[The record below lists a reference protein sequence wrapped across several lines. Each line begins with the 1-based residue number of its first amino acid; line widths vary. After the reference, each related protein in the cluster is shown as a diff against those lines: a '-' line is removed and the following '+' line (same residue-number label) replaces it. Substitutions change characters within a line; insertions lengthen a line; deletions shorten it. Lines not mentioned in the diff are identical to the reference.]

1 MIKKKRGIKLE
12 EYKIR
17 IQNAKQ
23 AIKNADY
30 ILIGAGAG
38 LSTAAGLEYNGEGF
52 QRDYKEF
59 IEKYHFEDLYTASFY
74 PFSSQ
79 EEKWAFWARLIKLNR
94 FGEPLKLYQELLEFV
109 KDKNYFVITT
119 NVDGQFETAGFDKE
133 KIFAVQGD
141 YRFLQCEN
149 ACHNQLYD
157 NQEMVE
163 EWLKHTKDC
172 KIPSHLVPK
181 CPVCGGNMEMN
192 LRKDANFVQDEN
204 WYKQAKQY
212 DQFLDEIK
220 DKNVILLEMGVGFNT
235 PGIIRFP
242 FEQMTYQHL
251 KTTLIRMNK
260 DYPMVSQEIQNK
272 TISFDED
279 IHQIIADVKE
289 KSL

>member
-1 MIKKKRGIKLE
+1 ME
-12 EYKIR
+12 EYNIR
-17 IQNAKQ
+17 LQNAKQ
-23 AIKNADY
+23 AINHADY

-38 LSTAAGLEYNGEGF
+38 LSTAAGLEYGGKSF

-94 FGEPLKLYQELLEFV
+94 FREPLRLYQELLDFV
-109 KDKNYFVITT
+109 KDKDYFVITT

-133 KIFAVQGD
+133 RIFAVQGD
-141 YRFLQCEN
+141 YRYLQCEN
-149 ACHNQLYD
+149 ACHNKLYD
-157 NQEMVE
+157 NKEMVE
-163 EWLKHTKDC
+163 EWIKHTENL
-172 KIPSHLVPK
+172 KIPKQLVAK

-212 DQFLDEIK
+212 EQFLDEIE
-220 DKNVILLEMGVGFNT
+220 DKNVVLLEIGVGFNT

-242 FEQMTYQHL
+242 FEQMTYKHL
-251 KTTLIRMNK
+251 KTILIRMNK
-260 DYPMVSQEIQNK
+260 DYPMVRQEIENK
-272 TISFDED
+272 AISFDED
-279 IHQIIADVKE
+279 VNKVLNDLKE
-289 KSL
+289 RAL

>member
-1 MIKKKRGIKLE
+1 ME
-12 EYKIR
+12 EYNIR
-17 IQNAKQ
+17 LQNAKQ
-23 AIKNADY
+23 AINHADY

-38 LSTAAGLEYNGEGF
+38 LSTAAGLEYGGERF
-52 QRDYKEF
+52 QRDYKKF

-94 FGEPLKLYQELLEFV
+94 FREPLKLYQELLEFV
-109 KDKNYFVITT
+109 KNKNYFVITT

-149 ACHNQLYD
+149 ACHNKLYD
-157 NQEMVE
+157 NKEMVE
-163 EWLKHTKDC
+163 EWLKHTENL
-172 KIPSHLVPK
+172 KIPKQLVPK

-192 LRKDANFVQDEN
+192 LRKDGNFIQDEN
-204 WYKQAKQY
+204 WYRQAEQY
-212 DQFLDEIK
+212 DQFLDNIEE
-220 DKNVILLEMGVGFNT
+220 KNVVLLEIGVGFNT

-251 KTTLIRMNK
+251 KTTFIRVNK
-260 DYPMVSQEIQNK
+260 DYPMVRQEIKHK

-279 IHQIIADVKE
+279 INKILNDLKE
-289 KSL
+289 RTL

>member
-1 MIKKKRGIKLE
+1 ME

-23 AIKNADY
+23 AINHADY

-38 LSTAAGLEYNGEGF
+38 LSTAAGLEYSGERF

-94 FGEPLKLYQELLEFV
+94 FGEPLKLYEKLLELV

-119 NVDGQFETAGFDKE
+119 NVDGQFETAGFNIE

-141 YRFLQCEN
+141 YRFLQCEK
-149 ACHNQLYD
+149 ACHNKLYD
-157 NQEMVE
+157 NKEMVE
-163 EWLKHTKDC
+163 EWLKHTENL
-172 KIPSHLVPK
+172 KIPKQLVPK

-204 WYKQAKQY
+204 WYKQAQKY
-212 DQFLDEIK
+212 DEFLYRIEN
-220 DKNVILLEMGVGFNT
+220 KNVVLLEIGVGFNT

-251 KTTLIRMNK
+251 KTILIRINK
-260 DYPMVSQEIQNK
+260 DYPMVRQEIQNK
-272 TISFDED
+272 AISFDED
-279 IHQIIADVKE
+279 IHQIVADVKE
-289 KSL
+289 KAL

>member
-1 MIKKKRGIKLE
+1 ME
-12 EYKIR
+12 EYKVR
-17 IQNAKQ
+17 LQQAKQ
-23 AIKNADY
+23 AINNAEY

-38 LSTAAGLEYNGEGF
+38 LSTAAGLEYGGKSF

-79 EEKWAFWARLIKLNR
+79 EEKWAFWAKLIKLNR
-94 FGEPLKLYQELLEFV
+94 FREPLRLYKELLELV

-119 NVDGQFETAGFDKE
+119 NVDGQFETAGFNIE

-149 ACHNQLYD
+149 ACHNKLYD
-157 NQEMVE
+157 NKEMVE
-163 EWLKHTKDC
+163 EWLKHTENL
-172 KIPSHLVPK
+172 KIPKQLVPK

-204 WYKQAKQY
+204 WYKQAQKY
-212 DQFLDEIK
+212 DEFLYRIEN
-220 DKNVILLEMGVGFNT
+220 KNVVLLEIGVGFNT

-251 KTTLIRMNK
+251 KTILIRINK
-260 DYPMVSQEIQNK
+260 DYPMVRQEIENK
-272 TISFDED
+272 AISFDED
-279 IHQIIADVKE
+279 IHPIVADVKE
-289 KSL
+289 KAL

>member
-1 MIKKKRGIKLE
+1 ME

-17 IQNAKQ
+17 LQKAKQ
-23 AIKNADY
+23 AINNADY

-38 LSTAAGLEYNGEGF
+38 LSTAAGLQYSGESF

-74 PFSSQ
+74 PFSTQ

-94 FGEPLKLYQELLEFV
+94 FREPLKLYQKLLGFV
-109 KDKNYFVITT
+109 KNKNYFVITT
-119 NVDGQFETAGFDKE
+119 NVDGQFETAGFNKE

-149 ACHNQLYD
+149 ACHNKLYD
-157 NQEMVE
+157 NKEMVE
-163 EWLKHTKDC
+163 AWLKRTENL
-172 KIPSHLVPK
+172 KIPKQLVPR

-192 LRKDANFVQDEN
+192 LRKDANFVQDKN
-204 WYKQAKQY
+204 WYRQAEQY

-220 DKNVILLEMGVGFNT
+220 DKNVVLLEMGVGFNT

-242 FEQMTYQHL
+242 FEQMTYQYL
-251 KTTLIRMNK
+251 KTILIRMNK

-272 TISFDED
+272 TISFDEN
-279 IHQIIADVKE
+279 INQILDVMKTISDNPQNANG
-289 KSL
+289 KF

>member
-1 MIKKKRGIKLE
+1 ME
-12 EYKIR
+12 EYKVR
-17 IQNAKQ
+17 LQQAKQ
-23 AIKNADY
+23 AINNAEY

-38 LSTAAGLEYNGEGF
+38 LSTAAGLEYGGKSF

-79 EEKWAFWARLIKLNR
+79 EEKWAFWAKLIKLNR
-94 FGEPLKLYQELLEFV
+94 FREPLRLYQELLELV

-119 NVDGQFETAGFDKE
+119 NVDGQFETAGFDTE

-149 ACHNQLYD
+149 ACHNKLYD
-157 NQEMVE
+157 NKEMVE
-163 EWLKHTKDC
+163 EWLKHTENL
-172 KIPSHLVPK
+172 KIPKQLVPK

-212 DQFLDEIK
+212 EQFLDEIE
-220 DKNVILLEMGVGFNT
+220 DKNVVLLEIGVGFNT

-242 FEQMTYQHL
+242 FEQMTYKHL
-251 KTTLIRMNK
+251 KTILIRMNK
-260 DYPMVSQEIQNK
+260 DYPMVRQEIENK
-272 TISFDED
+272 AISFDED
-279 IHQIIADVKE
+279 VNKVLNDLKE
-289 KSL
+289 RAL

>member
-1 MIKKKRGIKLE
+1 ME
-12 EYKIR
+12 EYKVR
-17 IQNAKQ
+17 LQQAKQ
-23 AIKNADY
+23 AINNAEY

-38 LSTAAGLEYNGEGF
+38 LSTAAGLEYGGKSF

-79 EEKWAFWARLIKLNR
+79 EEKWAFWAKLIKLNR
-94 FGEPLKLYQELLEFV
+94 FREPLRLYKELLELV

-119 NVDGQFETAGFDKE
+119 NVDGQFETAGFNIE

-141 YRFLQCEN
+141 YRFLQCEK
-149 ACHNQLYD
+149 ACHNKLYD
-157 NQEMVE
+157 NKEMVE
-163 EWLKHTKDC
+163 EWLKHTENL
-172 KIPSHLVPK
+172 KIPKQLVPK

-204 WYKQAKQY
+204 WYKQAQKY
-212 DQFLDEIK
+212 DEFLYRIEN
-220 DKNVILLEMGVGFNT
+220 KNVVLLEIGVGFNT

-251 KTTLIRMNK
+251 KTILIRINK
-260 DYPMVSQEIQNK
+260 DYPMVRQEIQNK
-272 TISFDED
+272 AISFDED
-279 IHQIIADVKE
+279 IHQIVADVKE
-289 KSL
+289 KAL

>member
-1 MIKKKRGIKLE
+1 ME
-12 EYKIR
+12 EYNIR
-17 IQNAKQ
+17 LQNAKQ
-23 AIKNADY
+23 AINHADY

-38 LSTAAGLEYNGEGF
+38 LSTAAGLEYGGKSF

-94 FGEPLKLYQELLEFV
+94 FGEPLKLYQELLELV
-109 KDKNYFVITT
+109 KDKKYFVITT

-133 KIFAVQGD
+133 RIFAVQGD
-141 YRFLQCEN
+141 YRYLQCEN
-149 ACHNQLYD
+149 ACHNKLYD
-157 NQEMVE
+157 NKEMVE
-163 EWLKHTKDC
+163 EWIKHTENL
-172 KIPSHLVPK
+172 KIPKQLVPK

-204 WYKQAKQY
+204 WYKQAQKY
-212 DQFLDEIK
+212 DEFLDRIE
-220 DKNVILLEMGVGFNT
+220 DKNVVLLEIGVGFNT

-251 KTTLIRMNK
+251 KTIFIRMNK
-260 DYPMVSQEIQNK
+260 DYPMVRQEIENK

-279 IHQIIADVKE
+279 VNKVLNDLKE
-289 KSL
+289 RAL

>member
-1 MIKKKRGIKLE
+1 ME
-12 EYKIR
+12 EYNIR
-17 IQNAKQ
+17 LQNAKQ
-23 AIKNADY
+23 AINHADY

-38 LSTAAGLEYNGEGF
+38 LSTAAGLEYGGKSF

-94 FGEPLKLYQELLEFV
+94 FRKPLRLYQELLEFV

-149 ACHNQLYD
+149 ACHNKLYD
-157 NQEMVE
+157 NKEMVE
-163 EWLKHTKDC
+163 EWLKHTENL
-172 KIPSHLVPK
+172 KIPKQLVPK

-204 WYKQAKQY
+204 WYKQAQKY
-212 DQFLDEIK
+212 DEFLYRIEN
-220 DKNVILLEMGVGFNT
+220 KNVVLLEIGVGFNT

-251 KTTLIRMNK
+251 KTILIRINK
-260 DYPMVSQEIQNK
+260 DYPMVRQEIQNK
-272 TISFDED
+272 AISFDED
-279 IHQIIADVKE
+279 IHQIVADVKE
-289 KSL
+289 KAL

>member
-1 MIKKKRGIKLE
+1 ME
-12 EYKIR
+12 EYNIR
-17 IQNAKQ
+17 LQNAKQ
-23 AIKNADY
+23 AINHADY

-38 LSTAAGLEYNGEGF
+38 LSTAAGLEYGGKSF

-94 FGEPLKLYQELLEFV
+94 FGEPLKLYQELLELV
-109 KDKNYFVITT
+109 KDKKYFVITT

-133 KIFAVQGD
+133 RIFAVQGD
-141 YRFLQCEN
+141 YRYLQCEN
-149 ACHNQLYD
+149 PCHNKLYD
-157 NQEMVE
+157 NKEMVE
-163 EWLKHTKDC
+163 EWIKHTENL
-172 KIPSHLVPK
+172 KIPKQLVPK

-204 WYKQAKQY
+204 WYKQAQKY
-212 DQFLDEIK
+212 DEFLDRIE
-220 DKNVILLEMGVGFNT
+220 DKNVVLLEIGVGFNT

-251 KTTLIRMNK
+251 KTTFIRMNK
-260 DYPMVSQEIQNK
+260 DYPMVRQEIENK

-279 IHQIIADVKE
+279 VNKVLNDLKE
-289 KSL
+289 RAL

>member
-1 MIKKKRGIKLE
+1 ME

-17 IQNAKQ
+17 LQKAKQ
-23 AIKNADY
+23 AINNADY

-38 LSTAAGLEYNGEGF
+38 LSTSAGLEYSGESF
-52 QRDYKEF
+52 QKNYKEF

-74 PFSSQ
+74 PFSTQ

-94 FGEPLKLYQELLEFV
+94 FREPLKLYQKLLDFV
-109 KDKNYFVITT
+109 KNKNYFVITT
-119 NVDGQFETAGFDKE
+119 NVDGQFETAGFNKE

-149 ACHNQLYD
+149 ACHNKLYD
-157 NQEMVE
+157 NKEMVE
-163 EWLKHTKDC
+163 VWLKHTENL
-172 KIPSHLVPK
+172 KIPKQLVPK

-192 LRKDANFVQDEN
+192 LRKDVNFVQDKN
-204 WYKQAKQY
+204 WYRQAEQY

-220 DKNVILLEMGVGFNT
+220 DKNVVLLEMGVGFNT

-242 FEQMTYQHL
+242 FEQMTYQYL
-251 KTTLIRMNK
+251 KTILIRMNK

-272 TISFDED
+272 TISFDEN
-279 IHQIIADVKE
+279 INQILDVMKTISDNPQNANG
-289 KSL
+289 KF